1 MATNQHP
8 SDFVLKQLEK
18 EKLISGGI
26 IHFMGKNY
34 EEVLETRTKKRE
46 DIVMQARQLHK
57 EQLQACWD
65 AATDSEAGN
74 TILTFEK
81 WYQENYGN

>member
-1 MATNQHP
+1 MAANQHP

-18 EKLISGGI
+18 EKLIDSGV

-34 EEVLETRTKKRE
+34 KEVLEARAKQQE
-46 DIVMQARQLHK
+46 AIVMQARQLHK
-57 EQLQACWD
+57 EQLKSCWD

-81 WYQENYGN
+81 WYQENYGK

>member
-1 MATNQHP
+1 MAENQHP
-8 SDFVLKQLEK
+8 SDFVLEKLEK

-26 IHFMGKNY
+26 THFMGKNY
-34 EEVLETRTKKRE
+34 QEVLEAKNKAKET
-46 DIVMQARQLHK
+46 VLMQARQLHK
-57 EQLQACWD
+57 KQLQECWD

-81 WYQENYGN
+81 WYQENYGK